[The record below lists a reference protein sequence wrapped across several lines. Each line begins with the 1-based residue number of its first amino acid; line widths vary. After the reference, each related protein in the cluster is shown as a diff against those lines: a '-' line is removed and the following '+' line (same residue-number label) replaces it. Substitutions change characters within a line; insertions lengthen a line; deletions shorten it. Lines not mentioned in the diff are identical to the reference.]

1 MTCINRL
8 TPFDPRIVD
17 TTPGGSSVCP
27 FSPPAQFAGGGGE
40 YLCLMRIRYRD
51 PSYSRVFEGHAQA
64 MSSGMTIH
72 FAGPYSTE
80 AMAVLAKISEK
91 YNLDKKAS

>member
-1 MTCINRL
+1 L
-8 TPFDPRIVD
+8 
-17 TTPGGSSVCP
+17 
-27 FSPPAQFAGGGGE
+27 
-40 YLCLMRIRYRD
+40 
-51 PSYSRVFEGHAQA
+51 
-64 MSSGMTIH
+64 TIH